1 MCLEILKNIIDSKKT
16 RLCFSADF
24 TKTKD
29 LIKWIQIMGPHICVL
44 KTHIDIL
51 EDFEPGL
58 ILKLQDFKKKYNFL
72 ILEDRKF
79 ADIGKT
85 FSKQF
90 FGGLYKIYYWCDII
104 TVHGLCAHSILE
116 TVSTVG
122 TNVLIVSQMSNSN
135 NIIDENYTQK
145 CYDIAKKFP
154 DNVLGFI
161 SQTKFVEDNSFMFFT
176 PGIHLNSKSKKD
188 QNYKTPSEAFR
199 TGSDIIIVGSG
210 LYESKNLEEDII
222 AYKKTN

>member
-1 MCLEILKNIIDSKKT
+1 MCLEILKDIIDSKKT
-16 RLCFSADF
+16 KLCFSADF

-90 FGGLYKIYYWCDII
+90 FGGLYKIYDWCDII

-135 NIIDENYTQK
+135 NIIDANYTQK

-161 SQTKFVEDNSFMFFT
+161 SQTKFVEDNSFMFLT

-199 TGSDIIIVGSG
+199 AGSDIIIVGSG

>member
-1 MCLEILKNIIDSKKT
+1 MCLEILKDIIDSKKT
-16 RLCFSADF
+16 KLCFSADF

-90 FGGLYKIYYWCDII
+90 FGGLYKIYDWCDII

-135 NIIDENYTQK
+135 NIIDANYTQK

-161 SQTKFVEDNSFMFFT
+161 SQTKFRKILSMVITIFMLIGFYQ
-176 PGIHLNSKSKKD
+176 I
-188 QNYKTPSEAFR
+188 
-199 TGSDIIIVGSG
+199 
-210 LYESKNLEEDII
+210 
-222 AYKKTN
+222 

>member
-1 MCLEILKNIIDSKKT
+1 MCVELLKDIIDSKKT

-29 LIKWIQIMGPHICVL
+29 LIKWIEILGPHICVL

-51 EDFEPGL
+51 EDFDPSL
-58 ILKLQDFKKKYNFL
+58 IIKLCELKKKYNFL

-90 FGGLYKIYYWCDII
+90 FGGIYKIYEWCDII

-116 TVSTVG
+116 SLSKVR

-135 NIIDENYTQK
+135 NIIDKNYTK
-145 CYDIAKKFP
+145 NCYDIAKKLP
-154 DNVLGFI
+154 SNVLGFV
-161 SQTKFVEDNSFMFFT
+161 SQHRFIEDNSFMFFT
-176 PGIHLNSKSKKD
+176 PGIHLHSTGKND
-188 QNYKTPSEAFR
+188 QNYKTPSEAFKN
-199 TGSDIIIVGSG
+199 GSDIIIVGSG